1 MGRETIRIRD
11 LANPVLT
18 DLQRQ
23 AVASAPPVTMTDQ
36 AVLDAAR
43 ARTGLED
50 FGPEDFRER
59 LRVWLASFEED
70 TGLGPLGRATM
81 FGEAVR
87 YASSRLRVEDLIRRH
102 PEILDV
108 PIDRPIV
115 IAGLPRSGTTWTRRY
130 TDGHGLPGRERTQ
143 LGGNHVHH

>member
-23 AVASAPPVTMTDQ
+23 AVASAPPVTMTEQ

-59 LRVWLASFEED
+59 LRVWLTSFEED
-70 TGLGPLGRATM
+70 A
-81 FGEAVR
+81 
-87 YASSRLRVEDLIRRH
+87 
-102 PEILDV
+102 
-108 PIDRPIV
+108 
-115 IAGLPRSGTTWTRRY
+115 
-130 TDGHGLPGRERTQ
+130 
-143 LGGNHVHH
+143 